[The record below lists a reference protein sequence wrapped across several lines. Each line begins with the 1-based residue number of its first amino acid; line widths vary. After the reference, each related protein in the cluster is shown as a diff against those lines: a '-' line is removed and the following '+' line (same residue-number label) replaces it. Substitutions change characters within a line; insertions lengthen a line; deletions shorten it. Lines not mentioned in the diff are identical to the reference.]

1 MHIGKNTKQNITGH
15 SKEEPT
21 EDKENTDANKSKTV
35 KQKVQEALWI

>member
-15 SKEEPT
+15 SKEPT